1 MKESQR
7 PQRLGCTILPVAIR
21 SAFLNMKLIVLFVL
35 LTLFASA
42 QTRVFLEAG
51 AGYKTVP
58 GVDHPVPRTDSA
70 GHNQFM
76 ELAKTFLQ
84 RCPEVTPTV
93 DKDKADFVVT
103 MNWAPATR
111 FFIGGKLIHKP
122 DQILV
127 TNKEGDIIFSG
138 VARSVG
144 GNTEDAC
151 KAIMHSLP
159 QQGLTTRA
167 EPAQKAALEPI
178 PVDAAGTAGTVH
190 TPAEVGGTSTVRDP
204 APPANS
210 SEGMAEEARIGI
222 WFTGNPTAKHNGL
235 EISGVQPNGPADSID
250 IKPGDVIVSI
260 DGRYLYTVDELR
272 AELLRHEDGTRLA
285 IRYRHDRLT
294 YDNYLSLS
302 PKGASPHR

>member
-1 MKESQR
+1 
-7 PQRLGCTILPVAIR
+7 
-21 SAFLNMKLIVLFVL
+21 MKLIVLFVL
-35 LTLFASA
+35 LTALASA

-76 ELAKTFLQ
+76 ELAKTFLE
-84 RCPEVTPTV
+84 RCPDAIPTI

-138 VARSVG
+138 VARTVG

-151 KAIMHSLP
+151 KAIMRRLP
-159 QQGLTTRA
+159 PQALTKRA
-167 EPAQKAALEPI
+167 EPDQKTASEPS
-178 PVDAAGTAGTVH
+178 PVEASGDAH
-190 TPAEVGGTSTVRDP
+190 TPAEVGATLSIRDP
-204 APPANS
+204 VPPSNS
-210 SEGMAEEARIGI
+210 SEGKAGEARIGV
-222 WFTGNPTAKHNGL
+222 WFAGNPTAKHNGL
-235 EISGVQPNGPADSID
+235 EISGVQHNGPADNID
-250 IKPGDVIVSI
+250 IKPGDVIISI
-260 DGRYLYTVDELR
+260 DGHYLYTVDELR
-272 AELLRHEDGTRLA
+272 AELLRHEDGARLA

-302 PKGASPHR
+302 PESSALSR

>member
-1 MKESQR
+1 MKR
-7 PQRLGCTILPVAIR
+7 
-21 SAFLNMKLIVLFVL
+21 IVLFVL
-35 LTLFASA
+35 LVSFASA

-58 GVDHPVPRTDSA
+58 GVDHSFPRTDSA

-84 RCPEVTPTV
+84 RCPDVTPTI
-93 DKDKADFVVT
+93 DKNKADFVVT

-138 VARSVG
+138 VARTVG

-151 KAIMHSLP
+151 KAIMHRIP
-159 QQGLTTRA
+159 QQALTMRA
-167 EPAQKAALEPI
+167 EPAEKTASEPM
-178 PVDAAGTAGTVH
+178 PVDAAGAAHV
-190 TPAEVGGTSTVRDP
+190 PAEVPPTSTIRDP
-204 APPANS
+204 ARPRNS
-210 SEGMAEEARIGI
+210 SEDMTAEARIGI

-235 EISGVQPNGPADSID
+235 EISGVRANGPADNID

-260 DGRYLYTVDELR
+260 DGHYLYTVNELR
-272 AELLRHEDGTRLA
+272 AELLRHGDGARLA

-302 PKGASPHR
+302 PEGAAPRR

>member
-1 MKESQR
+1 
-7 PQRLGCTILPVAIR
+7 
-21 SAFLNMKLIVLFVL
+21 MKLIVLFML
-35 LTLFASA
+35 LTALASA

-51 AGYKTVP
+51 AGYKIVA
-58 GVDHPVPRTDSA
+58 GVDHPVARTDSA

-76 ELAKTFLQ
+76 ELAKTFLE
-84 RCPEVTPTV
+84 RCPEVTPTI

-127 TNKEGDIIFSG
+127 TNKEDDIIFSG
-138 VARSVG
+138 VARTVG

-159 QQGLTTRA
+159 QQALTKRA
-167 EPAQKAALEPI
+167 EPTEKTASEPI
-178 PVDAAGTAGTVH
+178 PVDATSAAQI
-190 TPAEVGGTSTVRDP
+190 PADVPPTSTIRDS
-204 APPANS
+204 APPRNS
-210 SEGMAEEARIGI
+210 SADTTAEARIGI

-235 EISGVQPNGPADSID
+235 EISGVRTNGPADNID
-250 IKPGDVIVSI
+250 IKAGDVIISI
-260 DGRYLYTVDELR
+260 DGHFLYTVNELR
-272 AELLRHEDGTRLA
+272 AELLRHGDGARLA

-294 YDNYLSLS
+294 FDNYLSLS
-302 PKGASPHR
+302 PKSAALPR

>member
-1 MKESQR
+1 
-7 PQRLGCTILPVAIR
+7 
-21 SAFLNMKLIVLFVL
+21 MKLIVLFAL
-35 LTLFASA
+35 LLSLASA

-93 DKDKADFVVT
+93 DRDKADFVVT

-138 VARSVG
+138 VARTVG
-144 GNTEDAC
+144 GNTDDAC
-151 KAIMHSLP
+151 KAIMHARP
-159 QQGLTTRA
+159 QTLTTHA
-167 EPAQKAALEPI
+167 APAGKATLASAPA
-178 PVDAAGTAGTVH
+178 DAGGAVEIAQ
-190 TPAEVGGTSTVRDP
+190 TPSEGGATSTIRDP
-204 APPANS
+204 APPVS
-210 SEGMAEEARIGI
+210 SSQGTPAEARIGVS
-222 WFTGNPTAKHNGL
+222 FKGNPTAKHNGL

-250 IKPGDVIVSI
+250 IKPGDVIISI
-260 DGRYLYTVDELR
+260 EGHYLYTVDELR
-272 AELLRHEDGTRLA
+272 AELLRHEDGAKLA

-294 YDNYLSLS
+294 YDNYISLS
-302 PKGASPHR
+302 SNGSTSRR

>member
-1 MKESQR
+1 M
-7 PQRLGCTILPVAIR
+7 V
-21 SAFLNMKLIVLFVL
+21 KLIVLIML
-35 LTLFASA
+35 LTALASA
-42 QTRVFLEAG
+42 QTRVFLEAS
-51 AGYKTVP
+51 AGYRTVS
-58 GVDHPVPRTDSA
+58 GVDHSVPRLDSA

-84 RCPEVTPTV
+84 RCPEVTPTI

-103 MNWAPATR
+103 MNWAPTTR

-144 GNTEDAC
+144 GDTEDAC
-151 KAIMHSLP
+151 KAIMHSVS
-159 QQGLTTRA
+159 QQASTNRA
-167 EPAQKAALEPI
+167 EPAQKAASEPI
-178 PVDAAGTAGTVH
+178 PVDATSATH
-190 TPAEVGGTSTVRDP
+190 LPAEVPPASTIRDP
-204 APPANS
+204 ARPRNS
-210 SEGMAEEARIGI
+210 SEDMTAEARIGI

-235 EISGVQPNGPADSID
+235 EISGVRANGPADNID
-250 IKPGDVIVSI
+250 IKPGDLIISI
-260 DGRYLYTVDELR
+260 EGHYLYTVNELR

-302 PKGASPHR
+302 PEGAAPRR

>member
-1 MKESQR
+1 
-7 PQRLGCTILPVAIR
+7 
-21 SAFLNMKLIVLFVL
+21 MKLTVLFVL
-35 LTLFASA
+35 LSSFAFA

-58 GVDHPVPRTDSA
+58 GVDHSFPRTDSA
-70 GHNQFM
+70 GHNQLM

-84 RCPEVTPTV
+84 RCPEVTPTL

-138 VARSVG
+138 VARTVG

-159 QQGLTTRA
+159 QQTLTKRA
-167 EPAQKAALEPI
+167 EPAQKAALEPT
-178 PVDAAGTAGTVH
+178 PLDAAGPAGTAR
-190 TPAEVGGTSTVRDP
+190 TSAEVGASAIRDP
-204 APPANS
+204 APPANLL
-210 SEGMAEEARIGI
+210 EGTAAEARIGV

-235 EISGVQPNGPADSID
+235 EIAGVQPNGPADTID
-250 IKPGDVIVSI
+250 IKPGDVIISI
-260 DGRYLYTVDELR
+260 DGHYLYTVDELR
-272 AELLRHEDGTRLA
+272 AELPRHEDGARLA

-294 YDNYLSLS
+294 YDNYLSLN
-302 PKGASPHR
+302 PKSATPPR